1 MTALKDSADVSHE
14 PCGCAQVAVYGTLR
28 CGAAN
33 DIRRWPD
40 VRWLGHCWLQGQLY
54 DLGHYPGLVLDGAR
68 PVLAE
73 VYALTDAL
81 ERELDQLE
89 EVWPEPNGEYAK
101 RIVAVQLAP
110 LAGGAAQTTQVLV
123 YEAQPATVRGRA
135 PIDAGDWLAWKA
147 SQQMRDQGRS

>member
-1 MTALKDSADVSHE
+1 MTVLTDVIPSCHQ

-28 CGAAN
+28 RGGSN
-33 DIRRWPD
+33 DIRHWQPD
-40 VRWLGHCWLQGQLY
+40 VHWLGHCWLQGQLY
-54 DLGHYPGLVLDGAR
+54 DFGRYPGLVLDGAR

-101 RIVAVQLAP
+101 RIVEVLLQP
-110 LAGGAAQTTQVLV
+110 LAGGELQPMQVLV
-123 YEAQPATVRGRA
+123 YEAQPAAVRGRA
-135 PIDAGDWLAWKA
+135 QIDAHDWLAWQVRRQA
-147 SQQMRDQGRS
+147 GQG